1 MKYHLARGEAPLGTF
16 NDLDVSAGLREG
28 RFLPTDLCWTEGMA
42 EWQSLAAHLQL
53 EDTAAETSEP
63 GAIAALQAE
72 IRRDQVQNDA
82 LASLGERL
90 GAKMIDWLLLLAPL
104 MVLLMALMD
113 AAFEEKIRALQNDSE
128 AVLQALQS
136 QIQQAVEAGNGT
148 VLGMFGVFCVLL
160 AVNVVLLSVRGQ
172 SIGKMMIGIQIV
184 RFQDGSKAGFIK
196 AVLLRWFL
204 FSLLE
209 KIAFI
214 GPALMIGNVLMIF
227 RQDRRCMHDMVADTR
242 VIRRRG

>member
-16 NDLDVSAGLREG
+16 NDLDVSAGLRDG

-42 EWQSLAAHLQL
+42 EWQSLAVHLQR
-53 EDTAAETSEP
+53 EDVEAEAEKPS
-63 GAIAALQAE
+63 AIAALQAE
-72 IRRDQVQNDA
+72 VRQDHAQNNE
-82 LASLGERL
+82 LASLGQRL

-113 AAFEEKIRALQNDSE
+113 AAFEEKIRTLQNDSE

-184 RFQDGSKAGFIK
+184 RFQDGSNAGFIK

-204 FSLLE
+204 FSLIE

-214 GPALMIGNVLMIF
+214 GSALMIGNVLMIF
-227 RQDRRCMHDMVADTR
+227 RQDLRCLHDLVADTR
-242 VIRRRG
+242 VVKRRG